1 MSALVLRGLDFS
13 FSDSVPLICG
23 ASLHLRAGWT
33 GVVGANGAG
42 KTTLLRLL
50 AGELEPERG
59 EIRLEPPGGVRAL
72 CPQRVETLDPAILA
86 FAGASSGEERALR
99 GRLQLEA
106 AELERWSTL
115 SPGERKRWQV
125 GAALAARPGLLLL
138 DEPTNHLDVP
148 ARELLLA
155 ALEGFCGVGVVVSHD
170 RTLLNVLTHETVRL
184 RFGRVESWTGAYDA
198 AHAAW
203 QAEERQL
210 RDEAGRARSEE
221 RKLRRRLTETKSR
234 RDHASAQ
241 RRNRYRMK
249 GPKDNAA
256 RNHYRQS
263 FRHSADVKLGKE
275 VGKLKRSLAK
285 AEERAGSFRFDRRLG
300 RSLSLDFEAAPVSR
314 LLEVRCPELRAGE
327 LPLLFDLDL
336 AVRRDDRIWIRGPNG
351 IGKTTLLHALLAGA
365 RVPESRLLYV
375 PQELDARQEC
385 ALLEQVRAL
394 EPETRGRV
402 LALVAALGVDPDALI
417 ASRAPSPG
425 EGRKLAIADG
435 LGRRVFALL
444 LDEPTNHLDLDS
456 IERLEHA
463 LADYPGALVL
473 VTHDETFAERSSHTT
488 WTLEG
493 GAVHVRA
500 TPEPPG

>member
-351 IGKTTLLHALLAGA
+351 IGKTTLLHALLA
-365 RVPESRLLYV
+365 
-375 PQELDARQEC
+375 
-385 ALLEQVRAL
+385 
-394 EPETRGRV
+394 
-402 LALVAALGVDPDALI
+402 VDPDALI